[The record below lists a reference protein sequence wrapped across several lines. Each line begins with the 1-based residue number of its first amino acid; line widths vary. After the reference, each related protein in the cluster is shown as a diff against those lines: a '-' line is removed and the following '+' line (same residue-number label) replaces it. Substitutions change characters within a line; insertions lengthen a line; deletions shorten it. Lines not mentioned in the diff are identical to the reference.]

1 MEEVKFNFNQKLK
14 KINIEKKI
22 ILFLALI
29 FISALIIRFY
39 YTPFGIPL
47 NLDGFLG
54 YFLYALDISILGHL
68 PNYTLS
74 QSGWGEFL
82 SIFFIFFNSD
92 NLIDYHDLQR
102 TISVILSGITVI
114 PIYFICKKFFN
125 NYYSL
130 IGATIF
136 AFEPRIIMNSTLG
149 ISEPLYILAISLG
162 LLLFLNSNKKIIYS
176 SFGFFAWATII
187 RPEGQFVFLAF
198 SIAYFIR
205 FRKNRKDLALFFV
218 CLAIFLLVLSPIVMH
233 RIECCE
239 NEGIISRFTSE
250 INNNVNSPTV
260 LAGEK
265 EIPTYAPNFFS
276 GIKLIGWSLIPIFVI
291 FVPLGLIQIFKNL
304 KFPNYLLII
313 IPSILA
319 LPIIYSVS
327 IAPDTRYIYPIYPIF
342 CVISLFGIR
351 FLANNFKKEKLIV
364 SIIIISIIFSSM
376 LYIDFKKIDYSND
389 YEIYEI
395 GKLVLYD
402 VEGVNQSHEIGKFFK
417 MIQVENKLSMTESNE
432 KIIDTLEINLLQP
445 KNFDSIEKFIEFG
458 KTNRLSHL
466 IIDKDES
473 MPDFLINVFNNEE
486 QYEYLIKEFDSYE
499 YGYDY
504 HVKKFK
510 INYELFRNEKK

>member
-1 MEEVKFNFNQKLK
+1 MEENYSKSIQKSKYNNIK
-14 KINIEKKI
+14 KKSILLLPI
-22 ILFLALI
+22 ICI
-29 FISALIIRFY
+29 IGLIIRFY
-39 YTPFGIPL
+39 YTPYGIPL
-47 NLDGFLG
+47 ILDAHLG

-136 AFEPRIIMNSTLG
+136 ALEPKIIMNSTIG
-149 ISEPLYILAISLG
+149 ISEPLYILAICLG
-162 LLLFLNSNKKIIYS
+162 ILFFLNYNKKIIYLA
-176 SFGFFAWATII
+176 FGFFGWVTII
-187 RPEGQFVFLAF
+187 RPEGQFWFLAF

-218 CLAIFLLVLSPIVMH
+218 CLGIFLLVLSPIVMH
-233 RIECCE
+233 RIECCQTD
-239 NEGIISRFTSE
+239 GIVSRFTGE
-250 INNNVNSPTV
+250 INNNLNSPTI
-260 LAGEK
+260 LLEGK
-265 EIPTYAPNFFS
+265 EIPTYAPNFFN

-291 FVPLGLIQIFKNL
+291 FIPFGLIQIFKNL

-327 IAPDTRYIYPIYPIF
+327 IAPDTRYVYPIYPIF

-351 FLANNFKKEKLIV
+351 FIANKFKKEKLFV
-364 SIIIISIIFSSM
+364 FIIIISIILSSIV
-376 LYIDFKKIDYSND
+376 YIDFKKTDYSND
-389 YEIYEI
+389 DELYEI

-402 VEGVNQSHEIGKFFK
+402 VNGVNKNQELGKFFK
-417 MIQVENKLSMTESNE
+417 VIEIENRWPITESNGIL
-432 KIIDTLEINLLQP
+432 KDSLEIKQFEA
-445 KNFDSIEKFIEFG
+445 KDFTSIEEFIEFG
-458 KTNRLSHL
+458 ERNGLSHL
-466 IIDKDES
+466 IIEDNSKTPE
-473 MPDFLINVFNNEE
+473 FLMNVFKNEE
-486 QYEYLIKEFDSYE
+486 KYNYLIKEFDSSE
-499 YGYDY
+499 HGNNY

-510 INYELFRNEKK
+510 IDYNMFKK

>member
-1 MEEVKFNFNQKLK
+1 L
-14 KINIEKKI
+14 EKKYSTSIQKSKYKNTVKKSILLLPI
-22 ILFLALI
+22 ICLAG
-29 FISALIIRFY
+29 LIIRFY
-39 YTPFGIPL
+39 YTPYGIPIY
-47 NLDGFLG
+47 LDGFTG

-68 PNYTLS
+68 PNYTLA

-136 AFEPRIIMNSTLG
+136 ALEPKIIMNSTLG

-162 LLLFLNSNKKIIYS
+162 ILFFLNYNKKIIYLA
-176 SFGFFAWATII
+176 FGFFAWATII
-187 RPEGQFVFLAF
+187 RPEGQFWFLAF

-205 FRKNRKDLALFFV
+205 FRRNRKDLALFFV
-218 CLAIFLLVLSPIVMH
+218 CLLIFLLVLSPIVMH

-239 NEGIISRFTSE
+239 TDAIISRFTGE
-250 INNNVNSPTV
+250 INNNLNSQTI
-260 LAGEK
+260 LIEGK
-265 EIPTYAPNFFS
+265 EIQTYAPNFFN

-291 FVPLGLIQIFKNL
+291 FIPFGLIQIFKNL

-327 IAPDTRYIYPIYPIF
+327 IAPDTRYVYPIYPIF

-351 FLANNFKKEKLIV
+351 FIANKFKKEKLFV
-364 SIIIISIIFSSM
+364 FIIIISIILSSIV
-376 LYIDFKKIDYSND
+376 YIDFKKTDYSND
-389 YEIYEI
+389 DELYEI

-402 VEGVNQSHEIGKFFK
+402 VNGVNKNQELGKFFK
-417 MIQVENKLSMTESNE
+417 VIEIENRWPITESNGIL
-432 KIIDTLEINLLQP
+432 KDSLEIKQFEA
-445 KNFDSIEKFIEFG
+445 KDFTSIEEFIEFG
-458 KTNRLSHL
+458 ERNGLSHL
-466 IIDKDES
+466 IIEDNSKTPE
-473 MPDFLINVFNNEE
+473 FLMNVFKNEE
-486 QYEYLIKEFDSYE
+486 KYNYLIKEFDSSE
-499 YGYDY
+499 HGNNY

-510 INYELFRNEKK
+510 IDYDRFGK